1 MIGTRVLVF
10 AAAVAA
16 ALVFAGPRLRAQP
29 PTPHGSTSPAIAEIT
44 VPALDRI
51 RIAAEDAISDA
62 TGTPP
67 RFAIAFP
74 VSLSPDTAGTWDRI
88 DAVTSRWRLRVRA
101 PGASHV
107 NLGFGEF
114 HLPARASL
122 SITSTDGSHRI
133 RDFTDADH
141 SPARELWTPV
151 VAGDDLTIELRI
163 DDASRGRLAL
173 RLTQVSSGYR
183 FFGAGPSALAHQTT
197 GSGACNVDVVCPAAS
212 GWQGEIDG
220 VAAYSTGGTIFCTG
234 FLVNNTSQDARP
246 FFMTA
251 WHCGIRSSN
260 AASLVTYWNYENT
273 SCGGPDNGTLTRF
286 TTGATYRAGWST
298 SDFTLVELAQAP
310 NPAWGVGYLG
320 WDRSGQDA
328 PSAVAIHH
336 PNGDP
341 KKISFENDATTTT
354 SYSSNSVPGDGTH
367 IRVVDWDQ
375 GTTEPGSSGSPLF
388 DDQHRVIG
396 QLHGGA
402 AACGNNQS
410 DWFGKF
416 ARSWTGGGTSATR
429 LSNWLDATGSGRV
442 TLDTLAGPGRASAT
456 SYGTGCGASW
466 SSFAEL
472 FPTNGFDLAG
482 SASAVRTIALVPTP
496 TGHRVEFTSS
506 NWVTPATPDLRLG
519 DDALSAALALPFP
532 FRFHGASVAQVRI
545 ASNGFVWLDGNAVS
559 PDFSPSIDEL
569 VSDAPRLAPLW
580 MDLDPQSGGSVHF
593 DVLTGRVVCTWSA
606 VPEFGQS
613 TTNSLQCELSAS
625 GRIEFRYRSCSNVS
639 HVALVG
645 ASPGLSAANPP
656 SLDLSAVLPIELGP
670 DRPALSLDAPTR
682 PVLGS
687 TQTLVMRDLAPTA
700 RIAVFAVGLTRH
712 DPGIDLAPLGMPGCR
727 QFCSVEFSATAPIAT
742 GTATLSFAIPALP
755 SLAGARVFASGLSV
769 TPGANPLGI
778 LASNGIELRLDRS

>member
-1 MIGTRVLVF
+1 MIGTRVQVF
-10 AAAVAA
+10 AAAFAA
-16 ALVFAGPRLRAQP
+16 ALVFPSHRLNAQTSP
-29 PTPHGSTSPAIAEIT
+29 NGRSTSLAIPEIT

-51 RIAAEDAISDA
+51 RIAAEDSVADSR
-62 TGTPP
+62 GSPP
-67 RFAIAFP
+67 RFAIPFP
-74 VSLSPDTAGTWDRI
+74 VSLSPDSVGAWDRI

-114 HLPARASL
+114 HLPGRARLTIA
-122 SITSTDGSHRI
+122 STDGSHRI
-133 RDFTDADH
+133 REFTDADN

-151 VAGDDLTIELRI
+151 VAGDDITIELRI
-163 DDASRGRLAL
+163 DSGSRGRLAL
-173 RLTQVSSGYR
+173 RLSQVGSGYR
-183 FFGAGPSALAHQTT
+183 FFGAGPAALAYQTT
-197 GSGACNVDVVCPAAS
+197 GSGACNVDVVCPAAN
-212 GWQGEIDG
+212 GWQSEIDG

-310 NPAWGVGYLG
+310 NPAWGVSYLG

-328 PSAVAIHH
+328 PSAAAIHH

-367 IRVVDWDQ
+367 IRVIDWDQ

-416 ARSWTGGGTSATR
+416 ARSWTGGGTNTTR
-429 LSNWLDATGSGRV
+429 LSNWLDASGSGRV
-442 TLDTLAGPGRASAT
+442 TLDTLAGPGRATAT
-456 SYGTGCGASW
+456 NYGAGCGAGW

-472 FPTNGFDLAG
+472 FPNNGFDLAG
-482 SASAVRTIALVPTP
+482 SASAVRTIVFVPTP
-496 TGHRVEFTSS
+496 TGYRVEFTSS
-506 NWVTPATPDLRLG
+506 NWITPAAPDLRLG
-519 DDALSAALALPFP
+519 DDALSAALALPFA
-532 FRFHGASVAQVRI
+532 FRFHGTSVTQIRI

-569 VSDAPRLAPLW
+569 VTDAPRLAPLW

-593 DVLTGRVVCTWSA
+593 DALSGRVVCTWLD
-606 VPEFGQS
+606 VPEFGQT

-639 HVALVG
+639 HAALTG
-645 ASPGLSAANPP
+645 ASPGLSVQRPT
-656 SLDLSAVLPIELGP
+656 SLDLSAALPIELGP
-670 DRPALSLDAPTR
+670 DRAALTLDATTR

-687 TQTLVMRDLAPTA
+687 TQALMLRDLAPTA

-712 DPGIDLAPLGMPGCR
+712 DPGIDLTSLGMPGCR
-727 QFCSVEFSATAPIAT
+727 QHCSVEFSATAPITA
-742 GTATLSFAIPALP
+742 GTATLSFAIPSLP
-755 SLAGARVFASGLSV
+755 SLAGTRIFASGFSV
-769 TPGANPLGI
+769 TPGANTMGI
-778 LASNGIELRLDRS
+778 LASNGVELQLDRS